1 MSTRGFMLAA
11 LAALAGGAAR
21 AEYRPA
27 PALYAYCVEYGV
39 PGLTPQPLPAQ
50 AKRLRELGYDGIGWE
65 LWPAAEVDARLAE
78 LDAAELPLRMVWTQ
92 VNVQPDH
99 PQPHRPDLP
108 EALRRL
114 KGRPVTVALLLVGL
128 PPGDPRGM
136 EPAVRVLRNL
146 AEAAGE
152 ADIRLAIYNHTNDWA
167 EKAEFAA
174 AVAERVNHPR
184 VGLMFNLC
192 HWLRVEGDKDMQP
205 FLRAHIRRVFSVS
218 INGATLGTTEWTNG
232 LVRPLD
238 EGDFDNRPLLALLD
252 EIGYRGP
259 IGLMCY
265 GVPGDARDHLAR
277 SMRVWKRWQEQRPL
291 R

>member
-1 MSTRGFMLAA
+1 M
-11 LAALAGGAAR
+11 GA
-21 AEYRPA
+21 P
-27 PALYAYCVEYGV
+27 GV
-39 PGLTPQPLPAQ
+39 SPQPLPEQ
-50 AKRLRELGYDGIGWE
+50 AALLRELGYDGIGWE

-78 LDAAELPLRMVWTQ
+78 LDAAELPLRMVWAQ

-108 EALRRL
+108 GALRRL

-136 EPAVRVLRNL
+136 EPAVQRLRAL

-192 HWLRVEGDKDMQP
+192 HWLRVEGDRDMP
-205 FLRAHIRRVFSVS
+205 SFLRAHIRRVFSVS

-252 EIGYRGP
+252 EIGYRGD

-277 SMRVWKRWQEQRPL
+277 SMKIWRSWWRKDATSGPDQ
-291 R
+291 